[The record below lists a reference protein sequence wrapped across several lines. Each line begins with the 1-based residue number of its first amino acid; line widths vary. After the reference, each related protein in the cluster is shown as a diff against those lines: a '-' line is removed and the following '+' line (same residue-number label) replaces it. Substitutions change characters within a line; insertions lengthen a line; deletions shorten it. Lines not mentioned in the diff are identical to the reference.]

1 MKMINKNNLVF
12 GNNIARKRIRG
23 GEKEKSIFYIQRV
36 PYARKYSTIYRN
48 TEQISLGL
56 GIEIQRRL
64 EKAYISFLY

>member
-1 MKMINKNNLVF
+1 MISKENLVF
-12 GNNIARKRIRG
+12 GNNIAKKRING
-23 GEKEKSIFYIQRV
+23 GGSIFYIQPV

-48 TEQISLGL
+48 TEQISLRL